1 MLLKLVYDTDHAEAD
16 ALPCVMLLSGADC
29 PHESYMWLAS
39 RLAEAGCAVALSSC
53 VVPFGPGTCILSTP
67 FDLSALGSLESYQR
81 NPARAGLEALR
92 AALASFETPRL
103 DLSRLAVGGHSSGGR
118 TALDVAA
125 FDNDLGARAVF
136 SYGASL
142 VNSGMGSF
150 APRGSVLP
158 CDAKA
163 PPPLLLLGGS
173 EDGVS
178 AALSDVVRTRLHPA
192 ACMLRVPCAGHARPQ
207 SFNLARL
214 SSVHFRGMRR
224 SRCAEH
230 SQRASR
236 PAPAPL
242 SSAYSRAPTTWPSAR
257 LSTRAAPPRAQT
269 GRSSCRRARTTR
281 RWYAACGTLEPRART
296 VSHVSRRSEAWL

>member
-29 PHESYMWLAS
+29 PHESYMWLAA

-67 FDLSALGSLESYQR
+67 FDLSALGSLESYMR

-163 PPPLLLLGGS
+163 PPPLLLLGGT

-178 AALSDVVRTRLHPA
+178 AALSDVVRTRPHPV
-192 ACMLRVPCAGHARPQ
+192 ACLLRVPCVGHARPH

-214 SSVHFRGMRR
+214 SSVR
-224 SRCAEH
+224 SVSGGCDGD
-230 SQRASR
+230 
-236 PAPAPL
+236 
-242 SSAYSRAPTTWPSAR
+242 
-257 LSTRAAPPRAQT
+257 AAPNALR
-269 GRSSCRRARTTR
+269 GRRARR
-281 RWYAACGTLEPRART
+281 RHRRALHTLGRQPHGLLLAGRPMLRRRAHR
-296 VSHVSRRSEAWL
+296 LG